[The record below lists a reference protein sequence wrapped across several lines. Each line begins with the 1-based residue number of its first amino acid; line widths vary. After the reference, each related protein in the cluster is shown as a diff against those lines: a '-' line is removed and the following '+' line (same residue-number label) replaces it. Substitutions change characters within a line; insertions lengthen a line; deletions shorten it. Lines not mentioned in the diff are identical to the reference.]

1 MSSEKQIA
9 ANRRNG
15 AKGRGPVTLEGK
27 DRAKRNALRHGL
39 SCPLRY
45 DDALAA
51 QANELV
57 VQLVGDFASALELL
71 LARQVVDARLDLIRI
86 RQQHRSILELE
97 LGKATPS
104 IKALKQLLRI
114 LRYEERA
121 AARCR
126 QALKRL
132 SKECWL
138 PLFG

>member
-71 LARQVVDARLDLIRI
+71 LARQVVDARLDLIQFGNSIDRYLSWSLA
-86 RQQHRSILELE
+86 RRRRALRRSSSSSESSAMKSELRP
-97 LGKATPS
+97 AV
-104 IKALKQLLRI
+104 
-114 LRYEERA
+114 
-121 AARCR
+121 AR
-126 QALKRL
+126 L
-132 SKECWL
+132 
-138 PLFG
+138 